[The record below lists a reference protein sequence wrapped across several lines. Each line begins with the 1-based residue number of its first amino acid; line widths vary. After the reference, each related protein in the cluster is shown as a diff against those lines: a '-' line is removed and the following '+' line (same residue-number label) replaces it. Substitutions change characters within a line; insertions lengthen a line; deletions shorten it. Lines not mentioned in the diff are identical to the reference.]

1 MASAKTRQIYF
12 PALWGFSQKLLLF
25 CFKTSE
31 IHTKAAINLA
41 PLNGLAQKMM
51 KKFLDISNTSERIWF
66 LLKST
71 IGISLHK
78 RLVRFRISGFLSG
91 SQGLLSRP
99 KGPKPARRQY
109 TIKLKELRCGRFQH
123 TRGQFLFLISFKWGT
138 ILLSSSRMLFSIL
151 LLIVWLLTPI

>member
-41 PLNGLAQKMM
+41 PLNGLAQKIM

-91 SQGLLSRP
+91 SQGLRWHCCLDRRAQSRP
-99 KGPKPARRQY
+99 GDNIQLNFRNCAVAGFSTHGVSFCSWSHSNEEQFYGR
-109 TIKLKELRCGRFQH
+109 LRECY
-123 TRGQFLFLISFKWGT
+123 FLFCFW
-138 ILLSSSRMLFSIL
+138 
-151 LLIVWLLTPI
+151 